1 MKKICT
7 DQLYKG
13 GIDVSEFR
21 FPLYSL
27 KKCFCLLINKLKTTL
42 RMFLYFF
49 KIINLFVLTKFI
61 ILRKQ

>member
-7 DQLYKG
+7 NQLYKG

-27 KKCFCLLINKLKTTL
+27 KKCFCLLINKLKTQDV
-42 RMFLYFF
+42 
-49 KIINLFVLTKFI
+49 FVLF
-61 ILRKQ
+61 LNH